1 MYAVG
6 VYHRVSRGRLPV
18 VATYSNL
25 SSVVCD
31 RRGRRWCSPL
41 RSAWVRIN
49 SNTPNLNMNTRMNMN
64 SAGFSNPQPPKSA
77 SQADA
82 FWNASRERSF
92 FFLRGLFGR
101 ATLRAAEHGS
111 DRYLAV
117 SIRAACELCTD
128 ADCRSRFSL
137 AATNKLVQARKCAC
151 STAAIR
157 GGCSRNCLAP

>member
-1 MYAVG
+1 MSG
-6 VYHRVSRGRLPV
+6 
-18 VATYSNL
+18 ATAETMST
-25 SSVVCD
+25 
-31 RRGRRWCSPL
+31 
-41 RSAWVRIN
+41 SAAARTIAP
-49 SNTPNLNMNTRMNMN
+49 SFF
-64 SAGFSNPQPPKSA
+64 SAGCFLGGKKYLPGASLTVIQRPGPPKSA

-82 FWNASRERSF
+82 FCDASRERSF
-92 FFLRGLFGR
+92 FFLRDLFGR

-128 ADCRSRFSL
+128 ADRRSRFSL
-137 AATNKLVQARKCAC
+137 AATNKLLQARKCAC